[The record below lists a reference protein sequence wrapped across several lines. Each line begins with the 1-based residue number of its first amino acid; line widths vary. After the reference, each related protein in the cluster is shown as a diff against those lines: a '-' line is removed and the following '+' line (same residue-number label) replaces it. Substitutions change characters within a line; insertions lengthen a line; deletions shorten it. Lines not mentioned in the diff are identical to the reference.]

1 MAKGKGLGRGLDAI
15 FDDNAFDNTPEE
27 GVMTLRISQI
37 DPKNDQPRKNFE
49 PEALAQLAD
58 SIAANGVLQ
67 PILVRKTHTDEAH
80 PNHMEPALS
89 ARYEIIAGER
99 RFRGAKLA
107 GLSEIPAIVVE
118 ADDLTAAR
126 YALIENLQR
135 EDLNPYE
142 EAVAYDRLVKEFGL
156 SQEEVAGQLGRSR
169 SAVANSLRLLDLP
182 EEVVKMLV
190 DGTLTAGHG
199 RTLLGLKDKNQ
210 IVPLA
215 NRCVSR
221 NLSVREM
228 EQLVKRANRLYTAE
242 LNNLEDGEEKP
253 LEVDYFASLATR
265 FTSVTG
271 RQCKITETKH
281 KKMFQVEY
289 RDNEDLEEILKELA
303 GKDFFE
309 NY

>member
-15 FDDNAFDNTPEE
+15 FDDNAFEETQTE
-27 GVMTLRISQI
+27 GVKTLRISQI

-58 SIAANGVLQ
+58 SIAANGILQ
-67 PILVRKTHTDEAH
+67 PILVRQTHFDTE
-80 PNHMEPALS
+80 
-89 ARYEIIAGER
+89 RYEIIAGER

-107 GLSEIPAIVVE
+107 GLNEIPAIVVE

-142 EAVAYDRLVKEFGL
+142 EAVAYDRLIQEFGL
-156 SQEEVAGQLGRSR
+156 SQEEIAGQLGKSR
-169 SAVANSLRLLDLP
+169 SAVANALRLLDLP
-182 EEVVKMLV
+182 EEVIKMLV

-199 RTLLGLKDKNQ
+199 RTLLGLKDRSQ

-228 EQLVKRANRLYTAE
+228 EQVVKQANRLYAKQQEQSET
-242 LNNLEDGEEKP
+242 EET
-253 LEVDYFASLATR
+253 EESVQVDYFASLANR

-271 RQCKITETKH
+271 RQCKITETRN
-281 KKMFQVEY
+281 KKIFQVEY
-289 RDNEDLEEILKELA
+289 RDNEDLEELLKHLA
-303 GKDFFE
+303 GSDFLD

>member
-15 FDDNAFDNTPEE
+15 FDDNAFGDAPTE
-27 GVMTLRISQI
+27 GVKTLRISQI

-58 SIAANGVLQ
+58 SIAANGILQ
-67 PILVRKTHTDEAH
+67 PILVRQTHMDTIAGE
-80 PNHMEPALS
+80 
-89 ARYEIIAGER
+89 RYEIIAGER

-107 GLSEIPAIVVE
+107 GLNEVPAIVVE

-142 EAVAYDRLVKEFGL
+142 EAVAYDRLIQEFGL
-156 SQEEVAGQLGRSR
+156 SQEEIAGQLGRSR
-169 SAVANSLRLLDLP
+169 SAVANALRLLDLP
-182 EEVVKMLV
+182 EEVIQMLV

-199 RTLLGLKDKNQ
+199 RTLLGLKDRNQ

-228 EQLVKRANRLYTAE
+228 EQLVKQANRAYAAE
-242 LNNLEDGEEKP
+242 LARLEKGEDEEQP
-253 LEVDYFASLATR
+253 LQVDYFASLADR

-271 RQCKITETKH
+271 RQCKITETKN
-281 KKMFQVEY
+281 KKIFQVEY
-289 RDNEDLEEILKELA
+289 RDNEDLEELLKHLA
-303 GKDFFE
+303 GNDFLD

>member
-15 FDDNAFDNTPEE
+15 FDDNAFGEE
-27 GVMTLRISQI
+27 SGDGVKTLRISMI
-37 DPKNDQPRKNFE
+37 DPKADQPRKNFE

-67 PILVRKTHTDEAH
+67 PILVRQTGE
-80 PNHMEPALS
+80 
-89 ARYEIIAGER
+89 RYEIIAGER

-142 EAVAYDRLVKEFGL
+142 EAVAYDRLMKEFGL
-156 SQEEVAGQLGRSR
+156 SQEEIAGQLGKSR

-182 EEVVKMLV
+182 DEVVKMLT
-190 DGTLTAGHG
+190 DGIMTAGHG
-199 RTLLGLKDKNQ
+199 RTLLGLKDRNQ

-215 NRCVSR
+215 KRCISR

-228 EQLVKRANRLYTAE
+228 EQVVKQANRIYAAE
-242 LNNLEDGEEKP
+242 QVALEKAVENAGEEP
-253 LEVDYFASLATR
+253 VQVDYFASLENR
-265 FTSVTG
+265 FTSYTG
-271 RQCKITETKH
+271 RQCKITETRN
-281 KKMFQVEY
+281 KKIFQVEY
-289 RDNEDLEEILKELA
+289 RDNEDLEELLKHLA
-303 GKDFFE
+303 GSDFLD

>member
-15 FDDNAFDNTPEE
+15 FDDNAFGEE
-27 GVMTLRISQI
+27 SGDGVKTLRISMI
-37 DPKNDQPRKNFE
+37 DPKADQPRKNFE

-67 PILVRKTHTDEAH
+67 PILVRQTGE
-80 PNHMEPALS
+80 
-89 ARYEIIAGER
+89 RYEIIAGER

-107 GLSEIPAIVVE
+107 GLGEIPAIVVE

-142 EAVAYDRLVKEFGL
+142 EAVAYDRLMKEFGL
-156 SQEEVAGQLGRSR
+156 SQEEIAGQLGKSR

-182 EEVVKMLV
+182 EEVVKMLT
-190 DGTLTAGHG
+190 DGIMTAGHG
-199 RTLLGLKDKNQ
+199 RTLLGLKDRNQ

-215 NRCVSR
+215 KRCVSR

-228 EQLVKRANRLYTAE
+228 EQVVKQANRIYAAE
-242 LNNLEDGEEKP
+242 QAALEKAVDNAGEEP
-253 LEVDYFASLATR
+253 VQVDYFASLENR
-265 FTSVTG
+265 FTSCTG
-271 RQCKITETKH
+271 RQCKLTETRN
-281 KKMFQVEY
+281 KKIFQVEY
-289 RDNEDLEEILKELA
+289 RDNEDLEELLKHLA
-303 GKDFFE
+303 GSDFLD

>member
-15 FDDNAFDNTPEE
+15 FDDNAFGDTPAE
-27 GVMTLRISQI
+27 GVKTLRISQI

-58 SIAANGVLQ
+58 SIAANGILQ
-67 PILVRKTHTDEAH
+67 PILVRQTHMDTIAGD
-80 PNHMEPALS
+80 
-89 ARYEIIAGER
+89 RYEIIAGER

-107 GLSEIPAIVVE
+107 GLNEIPAIVVE
-118 ADDLTAAR
+118 ADDLTASR

-142 EAVAYDRLVKEFGL
+142 EAVAYDRLIQEFGL
-156 SQEEVAGQLGRSR
+156 SQEEIAGQLGRSR
-169 SAVANSLRLLDLP
+169 SAVANALRLLDLP
-182 EEVVKMLV
+182 EEVIKMLV
-190 DGTLTAGHG
+190 DGNLTAGHG
-199 RTLLGLKDKNQ
+199 RTLLGLKDRNQ
-210 IVPLA
+210 IIPLA

-228 EQLVKRANRLYTAE
+228 EQLVKQANRAYAAE
-242 LNNLEDGEEKP
+242 LARLEKGEDEEQP
-253 LEVDYFASLATR
+253 LQVDYFASLADR

-271 RQCKITETKH
+271 RQCKITETKN
-281 KKMFQVEY
+281 KKIFQVEY
-289 RDNEDLEEILKELA
+289 RDNEDLEELLKHLA
-303 GKDFFE
+303 GNDFLD

>member
-15 FDDNAFDNTPEE
+15 FDDNAFGDTPAE
-27 GVMTLRISQI
+27 GVKTLRISQI

-58 SIAANGVLQ
+58 SIAANGILQ
-67 PILVRKTHTDEAH
+67 PILVRQTHMDTIAGD
-80 PNHMEPALS
+80 
-89 ARYEIIAGER
+89 RYEIIAGER

-107 GLSEIPAIVVE
+107 GLNEIPAIVVE

-142 EAVAYDRLVKEFGL
+142 EAVAYDRLIQEFGL
-156 SQEEVAGQLGRSR
+156 SQEEIAGQLGRSR
-169 SAVANSLRLLDLP
+169 SAVANALRLLDLP
-182 EEVVKMLV
+182 EEVIKMLV
-190 DGTLTAGHG
+190 DGNLTAGHG
-199 RTLLGLKDKNQ
+199 RTLLGLKDRNQ
-210 IVPLA
+210 IIPLA

-228 EQLVKRANRLYTAE
+228 EQLVKQANRAYAAE
-242 LNNLEDGEEKP
+242 LARLEKGEDEEQP
-253 LEVDYFASLATR
+253 LQVDYFASLADR

-271 RQCKITETKH
+271 RQCKITETKN
-281 KKMFQVEY
+281 KKIFQVEY
-289 RDNEDLEEILKELA
+289 RDNEDLEELLKHLA
-303 GKDFFE
+303 GNDFLE

>member
-15 FDDNAFDNTPEE
+15 FDDNAFGEE
-27 GVMTLRISQI
+27 AGDGVKTLRISMI
-37 DPKNDQPRKNFE
+37 DPKADQPRKNFD

-67 PILVRKTHTDEAH
+67 PILVRQTGE
-80 PNHMEPALS
+80 
-89 ARYEIIAGER
+89 RYEIIAGER

-142 EAVAYDRLVKEFGL
+142 EAVAYDRLMQEFGL
-156 SQEEVAGQLGRSR
+156 SQEEIAGQLGKSR

-190 DGTLTAGHG
+190 DGVLTAGHG
-199 RTLLGLKDKNQ
+199 RTLLGLKDRNQ

-215 NRCVSR
+215 KRCVSR

-228 EQLVKRANRLYTAE
+228 EQVVKQANRIYAAE
-242 LNNLEDGEEKP
+242 QAALEKAVDEAGEETVQ
-253 LEVDYFASLATR
+253 VDYFASLENR
-265 FTSVTG
+265 FTSCTG
-271 RQCKITETKH
+271 RQCKITETRN
-281 KKMFQVEY
+281 KKIFQVEY
-289 RDNEDLEEILKELA
+289 RDNEDLEELLKHLA
-303 GKDFFE
+303 GSDFLD

>member
-15 FDDNAFDNTPEE
+15 FDENAFGDE
-27 GVMTLRISQI
+27 GADGVKTLRISAI
-37 DPKNDQPRKNFE
+37 DPKADQPRKNFE
-49 PEALAQLAD
+49 AESLAQLAD

-67 PILVRKTHTDEAH
+67 PILVRQTGD
-80 PNHMEPALS
+80 
-89 ARYEIIAGER
+89 RYEIIAGER

-107 GLSEIPAIVVE
+107 GLAEIPAIVVE
-118 ADDLTAAR
+118 ADDLTAAK

-142 EAVAYDRLVKEFGL
+142 EAVAYDRLMQEFGL
-156 SQEEVAGQLGRSR
+156 SQEEIAGQLGKSR
-169 SAVANSLRLLDLP
+169 SAVANALRLLDLP
-182 EEVVKMLV
+182 AEVVKMLV
-190 DGTLTAGHG
+190 DGVLTAGHG

-228 EQLVKRANRLYTAE
+228 EQVVKQANRVYAAE
-242 LNNLEDGEEKP
+242 LAAREAQDDEEQPVK
-253 LEVDYFASLATR
+253 VDYFASLENR

-271 RQCKITETKH
+271 RQCRITETRN
-281 KKMFQVEY
+281 KKIFQVEY
-289 RDNEDLEEILKELA
+289 RDNEDLELLLKSLA
-303 GKDFFE
+303 GGDFLD

>member
-15 FDDNAFDNTPEE
+15 FDDNAFGETQTE
-27 GVMTLRISQI
+27 GVKTLRISQI

-58 SIAANGVLQ
+58 SIAANGILQ
-67 PILVRKTHTDEAH
+67 PILVRQTHFDTE
-80 PNHMEPALS
+80 
-89 ARYEIIAGER
+89 RYEIIAGER

-107 GLSEIPAIVVE
+107 GLNEVPAIVVE

-142 EAVAYDRLVKEFGL
+142 EAVAYDRLIQEFGL
-156 SQEEVAGQLGRSR
+156 SQEEIAGQLGKSR
-169 SAVANSLRLLDLP
+169 SAVANALRLLDLP
-182 EEVVKMLV
+182 EEVIKMLI

-199 RTLLGLKDKNQ
+199 RTLLGLKDRSQ

-228 EQLVKRANRLYTAE
+228 EQVVKQANRLYAKQQE
-242 LNNLEDGEEKP
+242 QSEE
-253 LEVDYFASLATR
+253 EEAAQSVQVDYFASLANR

-271 RQCKITETKH
+271 RQCKITETRN
-281 KKMFQVEY
+281 KKIFQVEY
-289 RDNEDLEEILKELA
+289 RDNEDLEELLKHLA
-303 GKDFFE
+303 GNDFLD